1 MPPIKY
7 TEHRS
12 HTRLVRPSNSGQ
24 ETKSRVIRISVMDA
38 DATDSSS
45 DEEGEVYGRK
55 RVKKFVNEVVVE
67 SSTSQSDGV
76 RRSSSLSSRK
86 KAKKSVTAGKA
97 GIPAS
102 LRPVTVGRKFRGVR
116 QRQWGKW
123 AAEIRDP
130 LRRVR
135 LWLGTYDTAEEAAMV
150 YDNAAI
156 QLRGPDALTN
166 FVTPPSKPQPES
178 KPALFCDYN
187 SGDESL
193 NNDISSPTSVLR
205 CPSPPSSK
213 EEAETHCV
221 ISSKEG
227 PEVVASHRKES
238 SMHKDCSDHSTFG
251 ATLFPRDMYDFQTS
265 VPDIVYETSLR
276 TGFWNDDFGDRIM
289 NSCMDFGFGFGF
301 SKWHVEDHFQDIG
314 DLFGSDPLVTM

>member
-12 HTRLVRPSNSGQ
+12 HTKLVRPSNPSQ
-24 ETKSRVIRISVMDA
+24 ETKPRVIRISVTDA
-38 DATDSSS
+38 YATDSSS
-45 DEEGEVYGRK
+45 DEEGEVYGRQ

-67 SSTSQSDGV
+67 SSASQNDSV
-76 RRSSSLSSRK
+76 WRRSSRSNRK

-97 GIPAS
+97 VIS
-102 LRPVTVGRKFRGVR
+102 LRPATAEKKFRGVR
-116 QRQWGKW
+116 QRPWGKW

-178 KPALFCDYN
+178 KPALSCGYN
-187 SGDESL
+187 SGEEPL
-193 NNDISSPTSVLR
+193 NNNISSPTSVLR
-205 CPSPPSSK
+205 CPSPSSN
-213 EEAETHCV
+213 EEAETHSM

-227 PEVVASHRKES
+227 PEAVGELREES
-238 SMHKDCSDHSTFG
+238 SMSRNFSDSSSSG
-251 ATLFPRDMYDFQTS
+251 GTLFPKEMFDFQSS
-265 VPDIVYETSLR
+265 VPDIVGEASLR
-276 TGFWNDDFGDRIM
+276 TGYWIDDFGDTFL
-289 NSCMDFGFGFGF
+289 NSCMDFGFGF
-301 SKWHVEDHFQDIG
+301 SNWHVEDHFQDIG
-314 DLFGSDPLVTM
+314 DLFGSDPLVAM